1 MEDTIKLP
9 LDADGVPIR
18 PGDVV
23 YVSYGEGSK
32 TLLKQF
38 EVRSIEHTDLKYH
51 PWVVNVVG
59 GECVYT
65 PEAFTHTN
73 PDTLEDIEKS
83 IRELMEQTR
92 LDGPLC
98 YRVND
103 GVAPLMERIKRMV
116 ER

>member
-23 YVSYGEGSK
+23 YHTMIKDPSPKKVWALRYTG
-32 TLLKQF
+32 TR
-38 EVRSIEHTDLKYH
+38 VRPWSIEIT
-51 PWVVNVVG
+51 
-59 GECVYT
+59 GETIPCVPYC
-65 PEAFTHTN
+65 FSHIK
-73 PDTLEDIEKS
+73 PDTLETIEES
-83 IRELMEQTR
+83 VRELMEQAR